1 MCFLCPIN
9 ISFQQT
15 NCQQYVKELI
25 KIKGGGVEDF
35 VKLQHCFMC
44 VSSKF
49 PQKKLWLEDFVET
62 EALYDVYII
71 NFT

>member
-1 MCFLCPIN
+1 
-9 ISFQQT
+9 
-15 NCQQYVKELI
+15 
-25 KIKGGGVEDF
+25 
-35 VKLQHCFMC
+35 MC

-71 NFT
+71 NFTEILFLKRH